1 MDNCLNELKLLVFD
15 WDGTLMDSEAQ
26 IVSCMQA
33 AAADLALPERR
44 PEEIRDIIGL
54 GLKEAVTRLYPDD
67 GETLVEAL
75 SDRYRQHWLGQLET
89 STLFPGVVET
99 LQLLKEEGFL
109 LAVAT
114 GKGRAGLDRSLA
126 MTGLDTVFHTTR
138 CADETRSK
146 PHPQMLHEIMQELGA
161 TSVQTAMIGDTEYDL
176 AMARNAKAHPV
187 AVSYGV
193 HEWERLQRHAPVVC
207 LEQFTDINDWLAEL
221 RQQPPPLTANQT
233 A

>member
-1 MDNCLNELKLLVFD
+1 MDNNLSELKLLVFD

-26 IVSCMQA
+26 IVGCMRA
-33 AAADLALPERR
+33 AAADLALPERSSD
-44 PEEIRDIIGL
+44 EIRNIIGL
-54 GLKEAVTRLYPDD
+54 GLKEAVTSLYPEH
-67 GETLVEAL
+67 GETLAGELAA
-75 SDRYRQHWLGQLET
+75 RYREHWLGQLEA

-114 GKGRAGLDRSLA
+114 GKGRAGLDRALEVS
-126 MTGLDTVFHTTR
+126 GLDAVFHATR

-146 PHPQMLHEIMQELGA
+146 PHPQMLQEIMRELDTPA
-161 TSVQTAMIGDTEYDL
+161 HQTAMIGDTEYDL
-176 AMARNAKAHPV
+176 AMARNANTHPV

-221 RQQPPPLTANQT
+221 RLQQPPLTAEQT
-233 A
+233 G

>member
-1 MDNCLNELKLLVFD
+1 MDNYLNDLKLLVFD

-26 IVSCMQA
+26 IVGCMRA
-33 AAADLALPERR
+33 AAADLALPERS
-44 PEEIRDIIGL
+44 PDEIRNIIGL
-54 GLKEAVTRLYPDD
+54 GLTEAVTSLYPEH
-67 GETLVEAL
+67 GETLVGELA
-75 SDRYRQHWLGQLET
+75 SRYREHWLSQLEA

-114 GKGRAGLDRSLA
+114 GKGRAGLDQALA
-126 MTGLDTVFHTTR
+126 MTGLDAVFDATR

-146 PHPQMLHEIMQELGA
+146 PHPQMLHEIMQALDVPG
-161 TSVQTAMIGDTEYDL
+161 TRTAMIGDTEYDM
-176 AMARNAKAHPV
+176 AMARNANTHPV

-193 HEWERLQRHAPVVC
+193 HEWERLQPHAPVVC
-207 LEQFTDINDWLAEL
+207 LERFTDINDWLAEL
-221 RQQPPPLTANQT
+221 RLRRTPLAADQT